1 MVRNGGELKESR
13 WRKRDWHMD
22 RILKNVKVDHAVY
35 KAICDLGD
43 SLDLLRIP
51 WSTTYRNESAGITNS
66 SIG

>member
-1 MVRNGGELKESR
+1 
-13 WRKRDWHMD
+13 MD